1 MNRERSRNLT
11 FRRAFRS
18 LPRRTTE
25 QTAALLTTLLFAV
38 TIGVLV
44 TEIAA
49 QIEGIVDKTVPG
61 VASECLLTHTP
72 RNAISNGSCDLGA
85 NGAQHVRERVET
97 IVDSRIES
105 FDQRL
110 PMLSHLALATT
121 LILLSALGYYG
132 SRRRPKLAA
141 WFFNKT
147 LLQTTIDMTLVGLY
161 YVLVEFTDSTPDRAS
176 AAPEAFLIAIVFSLY
191 ATWDIISYRIEK
203 DEYAQLALRKVP
215 QEDVDF
221 GYRRYVSLGLA
232 VGLTILGLAYGH
244 LGNFSAVDSS
254 RSAVVI
260 IDLVLILLVVAFR
273 LVTTLGDKSIHYQG
287 EYAESTGDTAETK
300 RKLCSLRPVRC
311 EHEHTCN
318 ICRGIASDVNICELM
333 EMLPELDLHAM
344 MLIRCVAL
352 QERKRRCCRDACDN
366 GHNAPKKD
374 GTDIS
379 QTSHLWR
386 HAFAAGLGE
395 HHEDHFGAYF
405 EAADSECRSN
415 DTECTTELS
424 QKTCGSNDLAPV
436 DGEDNAASDDVCG
449 NSETKTD
456 EKPSYQFCDPSQ
468 LTRVKLTPFGQY
480 ICGIITKDSRASA
493 KHRCQ
498 CCPCRDCCCQ
508 PACMTDPDAQHPAQ
522 VTGPRSTVQQT
533 RDSGDQ

>member
-1 MNRERSRNLT
+1 MNRERSRNPT

-25 QTAALLTTLLFAV
+25 QTAALLTTILFAV
-38 TIGVLV
+38 TIGVLA

-61 VASECLLTHTP
+61 MASECLLTHTSG
-72 RNAISNGSCDLGA
+72 NAISNGSCDLGA
-85 NGAQHVRERVET
+85 NGTQHVRERVET

-147 LLQTTIDMTLVGLY
+147 LLQTTIDMALVGLY

-191 ATWDIISYRIEK
+191 AIWDIISYRIEK

-215 QEDVDF
+215 QESVDF

-244 LGNFSAVDSS
+244 LANFSAVDSS

-273 LVTTLGDKSIHYQG
+273 LVTTLCDKSIHYQG
-287 EYAESTGDTAETK
+287 EYAGSTGDAAGAK
-300 RKLCSLRPVRC
+300 RKQCSLRPVRC
-311 EHEHTCN
+311 EHEQTCN
-318 ICRGIASDVNICELM
+318 ICRGIASDVNVCELM
-333 EMLPELDLHAM
+333 EMLPELDSHAM
-344 MLIRCVAL
+344 MLIRCVAM
-352 QERKRRCCRDACDN
+352 QDPRRRHGCNPCDVEHSSIADDA
-366 GHNAPKKD
+366 AE
-374 GTDIS
+374 IS

-386 HAFAAGLGE
+386 HAFIANVGE
-395 HHEDHFGAYF
+395 RHEDYFAAYF
-405 EAADSECRSN
+405 EGANSEFRCHGTEYTKDNDRNACGHGSQTSAANE
-415 DTECTTELS
+415 
-424 QKTCGSNDLAPV
+424 
-436 DGEDNAASDDVCG
+436 DGEEGSDTDGASGAGAAEGS
-449 NSETKTD
+449 T
-456 EKPSYQFCDPSQ
+456 PQFCEPGR
-468 LTRVKLTPFGQY
+468 LTRVQLTPFGQY
-480 ICGIITKDSRASA
+480 VYGIITTGDDAAFKR
-493 KHRCQ
+493 
-498 CCPCRDCCCQ
+498 CPCPARSGDCCKQ
-508 PACMTDPDAQHPAQ
+508 PACR
-522 VTGPRSTVQQT
+522 TGSQTPNCPQESST
-533 RDSGDQ
+533 